1 METLFACL
9 NQPENTQ
16 WLNEDLTKSLTSE
29 QDPILWMLQK
39 TLHQIQ
45 EDPAFNWIQNNPSY
59 DPNHLADFLAESN
72 IAPIDGDV
80 KALAITDAY
89 NEWILKTNRAGN
101 ADEAIKH
108 TETTRSQFLDESS
121 KGWLD
126 IIINKDASTILNV
139 DTMNARLPPPPVAE
153 SFATENP
160 SHVTTPLPRLKP
172 TTSFGDDS
180 ESLDDDSEPSS
191 DSEDDQ

>member
-9 NQPENTQ
+9 NQPEKTQ
-16 WLNEDLTKSLTSE
+16 WMNEDVTKSSTSE
-29 QDPILWMLQK
+29 QDPIMWILQK
-39 TLHQIQ
+39 TLHQIKQ
-45 EDPAFNWIQNNPSY
+45 DPAFNWIQNHPSY

-72 IAPIDGDV
+72 IAPIDGDT

-89 NEWILKTNRAGN
+89 NEWILKTKRAEN
-101 ADEAIKH
+101 SDEAIKY
-108 TETTRSQFLDESS
+108 TEATRSQFLDESS

-126 IIINKDASTILNV
+126 IIINKDASHLSNT
-139 DTMNARLPPPPVAE
+139 DTMNTRLPPPPVAE
-153 SFATENP
+153 SFSTENS

-172 TTSFGDDS
+172 TTSFDDDTV
-180 ESLDDDSEPSS
+180 SLNDSEPSS